1 MRGRYQTEIHDQLVR
16 AEGIVNGGLGKD
28 LQPIGDQPIRP
39 AITPWYIGVRDRGQ
53 VVKCA
58 GRSRR
63 YGAGH
68 PYAADQQPPAPFTQ
82 EETAAQEGLF
92 AVLQDRRH
100 SAAHAIAEELARIAD
115 ALGSE
120 PAPPAAAV

>member
-1 MRGRYQTEIHDQLVR
+1 MRGRYQTEIHDRLVR
-16 AEGIVNGGLGKD
+16 AERIVNGGLGID
-28 LQPIGDQPIRP
+28 LQPIDDQPIRP
-39 AITPWYIGVRDRGQ
+39 ATTRGYIGARDRDQ
-53 VVKCA
+53 VVRCA

-92 AVLQDRRH
+92 AALQDRRH
-100 SAAHAIAEELARIAD
+100 SAAHAIAEELAIITD
-115 ALGSE
+115 ALGPE